1 MGNPKRTW
9 VQKNDFTEKAEKVN
23 WIENENQRTVLVFSC
38 NIYNVDNIPFRG
50 QTSRLRHK
58 NSLADEAA

>member
-1 MGNPKRTW
+1 MILPKR
-9 VQKNDFTEKAEKVN
+9 QKKVN

-38 NIYNVDNIPFRG
+38 NIHNVDNIPFRG

>member
-1 MGNPKRTW
+1 MILPKR
-9 VQKNDFTEKAEKVN
+9 QKKVN

-38 NIYNVDNIPFRG
+38 NIYKVDNIPFRG

-58 NSLADEAA
+58 NSLADKAA